1 MKIKIVIEADID
13 MTEVKKN
20 PVIRIQKQLRS
31 LETTAQP
38 LPVTTTLMNNDGII
52 QVHPTPPSDGI
63 LKF

>member
-1 MKIKIVIEADID
+1 

-20 PVIRIQKQLRS
+20 PVIRILKQLRS